1 MVCWQA
7 LLAAAA
13 LSMLAL
19 SIDGFPQ
26 ADWNPALAGAFLYAG
41 ICGTALAHWAMV
53 VVNRSLPAVTTSL
66 GLLATPV
73 VGVAT
78 SAIFL
83 NEAVG
88 ISLILAMA
96 TILFVIAIGT
106 VTRGKGAASVQA
118 PSATATSL
126 RAASTRGSS
135 PHCRPY

>member
-83 NEAVG
+83 GEAIR
-88 ISLILAMA
+88 ISLIMAMA
-96 TILFVIAIGT
+96 LILCGISIGT
-106 VTRGKGAASVQA
+106 LHLGKAAVSVPA
-118 PSATATSL
+118 P
-126 RAASTRGSS
+126 
-135 PHCRPY
+135 